1 MRPLACALAALVMTA
16 AAAPAVAAPCTD
28 ATDACVQWIDLGSG
42 QRSLVYSSQPLTVRN
57 PDMRR
62 AVVLVHGAGR
72 NADDMFRT
80 GVAAALIADA
90 LDNTVVVSIRFAS
103 RHGVCRDTLAEGEVS
118 WDCGEGS
125 SGGWRAGA
133 PSVTSAAL
141 TSFHLTDA
149 VLRTLAREQTFPN
162 LRRIVVAG
170 FSAGG
175 QHVNRYAMANTVHE
189 QLRVPVSY
197 VVGSPS
203 SYGYPD
209 AVRPE
214 RTRQGFGAFVD
225 AQNCTTFNQWPYGL
239 EHRVGYA
246 ATVSDEQLRRNL
258 VSRPTTYLIGELE
271 GPDAP
276 ALDASCPAMAQ
287 GPSRLTRGRAF
298 LDFITAKYG
307 AKHTLTVVGQCGHNG
322 RCVFTAPSALPALF
336 PEP

>member
-1 MRPLACALAALVMTA
+1 MTRHLLFALVAVSTL
-16 AAAPAVAAPCTD
+16 AAPAAGAPCTT
-28 ATDACVQWIDLGSG
+28 ATDTCVQWIDLGSG
-42 QRSLVYSSQPLTVRN
+42 NRSLVYSSYPLHVRN
-57 PDMRR
+57 AQVRR

-80 GVAAALIADA
+80 GVAAALLANA
-90 LDNTVVVSIRFAS
+90 LDDTAVVSIRFAS
-103 RHGVCRDTLAEGEVS
+103 RQGVCRDTLAEGEVN

-133 PSVTSAAL
+133 PSVSSAAL
-141 TSFHLTDA
+141 TSFDLTDA
-149 VLRTLAREQTFPN
+149 VVRTLAREQTFPN

-175 QHVNRYAMANTVHE
+175 QHVNRYAMTNTAHD

-209 AVRPE
+209 VVRPE
-214 RTRQGFGAFVD
+214 RNGSGFGEFVD
-225 AQNCTTFNQWPYGL
+225 ARNCTTFNQWPYGL
-239 EHRVGYA
+239 EHLTGYA
-246 ATVSDEQLRRNL
+246 SRVTDEQVRKNL

-276 ALDASCPAMAQ
+276 ALDVTCPAMAQ
-287 GPSRLTRGRAF
+287 GRSRLERGRAF
-298 LDFITAKYG
+298 LAFIAAKYG
-307 AKHTLTVVGQCGHNG
+307 AKQTLTVVGQCGHNG
-322 RCVFTAPSALPALF
+322 RCVFTAPNALPALF
-336 PEP
+336 PDK

>member
-1 MRPLACALAALVMTA
+1 MRALVLAAVMAIGLAAPA
-16 AAAPAVAAPCTD
+16 AAAPCTT
-28 ATDACVQWIDLGSG
+28 ATDACGQWIDLGSG
-42 QRSLVYSSQPLTVRN
+42 SRSLVYSSYPLDARN
-57 PDMRR
+57 MQVRR

-80 GVAAALIADA
+80 GVAAAIVANA
-90 LDNTVVVSIRFAS
+90 LEDTVVVSIRFAS
-103 RHGVCRDTLAEGEVS
+103 RQGACRDVLAGGEVN

-133 PSVTSAAL
+133 PSVSSAAL
-141 TSFHLTDA
+141 TSFDLTDA
-149 VLRTLAREQTFPN
+149 VVRTLAREAIFPS

-175 QHVNRYAMANTVHE
+175 QHVNRYAMTNAVHE
-189 QLRVPVSY
+189 QLRVPVTY

-214 RTRQGFGAFVD
+214 RSGAGFGAFVD
-225 AQNCTTFNQWPYGL
+225 ARNCTTFNQWPFGL
-239 EHRVGYA
+239 EHRSGYA
-246 ATVSDEQLRRNL
+246 SRVSDEQLRRNL
-258 VSRPTTYLIGELE
+258 VSRPTIYLIGELE

-276 ALDASCPAMAQ
+276 ALDVTCPAMAQ
-287 GPSRLTRGRAF
+287 GRSRLERGRAF
-298 LDFITAKYG
+298 VAFLAGKYG
-307 AKHTLTVVGQCGHNG
+307 VKQTLTVVGQCGHNG
-322 RCVFTAPSALPALF
+322 RCVFTAPAALPALF